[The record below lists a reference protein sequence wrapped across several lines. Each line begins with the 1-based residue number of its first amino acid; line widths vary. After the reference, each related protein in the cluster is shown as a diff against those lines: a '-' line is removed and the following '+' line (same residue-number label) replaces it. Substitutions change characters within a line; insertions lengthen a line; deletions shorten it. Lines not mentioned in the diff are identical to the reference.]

1 MEDTIMRGQQLR
13 AILSDIG
20 RAVGASGGAKHA
32 AAFDATQA
40 ALASLDDV
48 PVGEVAARVEAAAN
62 EVAAAP
68 WERRLAA
75 LQSAGISEPV
85 FLAEFAELTSDK
97 SIRKGDLLKI
107 AQAYVGYADKKATAE
122 KLLDAIKTR
131 FY

>member
-1 MEDTIMRGQQLR
+1 MRGQQLR

-32 AAFDATQA
+32 AAFDATEA

-48 PVGEVAARVEAAAN
+48 PVGEVAARVEAAAV

-75 LQSAGISEPV
+75 LQSAGISEAV
-85 FLAEFAELTSDK
+85 FLKEFAELAADK
-97 SIRKGDLLKI
+97 SLRKGDL
-107 AQAYVGYADKKATAE
+107 
-122 KLLDAIKTR
+122 
-131 FY
+131 